1 MSSLRTL
8 KLRAWIKQ
16 RTGIFHES
24 SAWFAQFHA
33 QHVDQHVHPEPR
45 PFAWDSYVC
54 DHVDPDTLLQMQE
67 YEAQTN
73 APDLYQPI
81 PRLTSVAASSLGYT
95 PEELR
100 AWGLL

>member
-16 RTGIFHES
+16 RTGT
-24 SAWFAQFHA
+24 FHA
-33 QHVDQHVHPEPR
+33 GRCQHPASPR

-54 DHVDPDTLLQMQE
+54 DHVDPDTLLQMHE
-67 YEAQTN
+67 YEAQAN

>member
-8 KLRAWIKQ
+8 RLRAWIKQ

-24 SAWFAQFHA
+24 SALFAQF
-33 QHVDQHVHPEPR
+33 VDQHVQPEPR

-54 DHVDPDTLLQMQE
+54 DHVDPDTLTKMQE
-67 YEAQTN
+67 YEALTN
-73 APDLYQPI
+73 APDIYQPI